1 MNPCVVSVQP
11 TGDYKLIVSFD
22 NSDTKLFDVEPYL
35 NKAIFQELKDINYFN
50 RVTVAFGSVEW
61 PNEPDFRAP

>member
-61 PNEPDFRAP
+61 PKEPDFRAP